1 MEVMMKRLA
10 RTAPILAL
18 AMVLA
23 GCTLLG
29 WYNGGIAI
37 AAPGEE
43 EAYILFAPLR
53 QTTTYLIDLDG
64 NVVHEW
70 ELSGKPGNAVYLLE
84 GGNLLASYAVTN
96 SSFPADGSA
105 GGVELLSWDGNQIW
119 SFEYATSDANSH
131 HDVEILPNGNVLMIA
146 WELKTQAEALAA
158 GRDPSLLKD
167 GEVWPGHIIEVDPA
181 VGTIVWEW
189 HAWDHLVQNYSPT
202 KDNYGAVAEHPE
214 LIDLNFVSI
223 NAADWF
229 HSNAIDYNAELDQIM
244 VSIHS
249 FSEIWII
256 DHSTTTAEAAGH
268 TSGNSGMGGDLL
280 YRWGNP
286 KSYDAGTATDQ
297 QFFGQ
302 HDAEWIGSG
311 LPGEGNI
318 LVFNNGRGRS
328 DGEYSSIVEI
338 ETPLNMNGS
347 YSLAQGSAYG
357 PAEPVWVYTASPR
370 TSLYS
375 QSISG
380 SQRLPSGN
388 TLICVGD
395 EGRFFEVTPSGETIW
410 EYVNPLS
417 SHQAV
422 FRCERY
428 EADSVELAGRDLSGG
443 EPLEGSQTDE
453 GPPSGQPPTG
463 PPAGQPPSR
472 RP

>member
-18 AMVLA
+18 AMALA
-23 GCTLLG
+23 GCALLG
-29 WYNGGIAI
+29 WYNGGNAI
-37 AAPGEE
+37 AATSGKD
-43 EAYILFAPLR
+43 AFVLFAPLR

-70 ELSGKPGNAVYLLE
+70 ELSSKPGNAVYLLE
-84 GGNLLASYAVTN
+84 GGSLLATYATSN
-96 SSFPADGSA
+96 SFPADGSA
-105 GGVELLSWDGNQIW
+105 GGVELLSWDGDQIW

-146 WELKTQAEALAA
+146 WELKTEAEALSA
-158 GRDPSLLKD
+158 GRDLALLSD
-167 GEVWPGHIIEVDPA
+167 GEVWPGHIIEVSPST
-181 VGTIVWEW
+181 GTIVWEW
-189 HAWDHLVQNYSPT
+189 HAWDHLVQDYSST
-202 KDNYGAVAEHPE
+202 ENNYGVVADHPE
-214 LIDLNFVSI
+214 LIDLNYVTI

-229 HSNAIDYNAELDQIM
+229 HSNAIDYNADLDQIM

-249 FSEIWII
+249 FNEIWII

-268 TSGNSGMGGDLL
+268 IGGNRGMGGDLL

-286 KSYDAGTATDQ
+286 QTYNAGTAADQ

-302 HDAEWIGSG
+302 HDAEWIEEG

-318 LVFNNGRGRS
+318 LVFNNGMRRP

-338 ETPLNMNGS
+338 ETSLNVSGR
-347 YSLAQGSAYG
+347 YSLTQSSAYG
-357 PAEPVWVYTASPR
+357 PSEPVWIYTASPS
-370 TSLYS
+370 TAFYS
-375 QSISG
+375 RSISG
-380 SQRLPSGN
+380 SQRLANGN
-388 TLICVGD
+388 TLICEGD
-395 EGRFFEVTPSGETIW
+395 EGRFFEVTPSGETVW

-417 SHQAV
+417 SNQAV

-428 EADSVELAGRDLSGG
+428 EANSAELAGRDLSGG
-443 EPLEGSQTDE
+443 APLEGSHTDQ
-453 GPPSGQPPTG
+453 GPGGQPPTG
-463 PPAGQPPSR
+463 PPTGPGPT